1 MSKVYFGAG
10 VVTGTTA
17 LALSPYTVR
26 RVEGDSM
33 RPTFN
38 PDENTSRGRYNTFKG
53 YISHWHW
60 AKLIALH
67 SSSRFFSDV
76 VIIRKGVKSPRIG
89 DVVCANNPRLDGGV
103 LIKVRSHL

>member
-10 VVTGTTA
+10 LVTGITA

-38 PDENTSRGRYNTFKG
+38 PDENVGYGRYKNSYYEK
-53 YISHWHW
+53 
-60 AKLIALH
+60 KIA
-67 SSSRFFSDV
+67 S
-76 VIIRKGVKSPRIG
+76 
-89 DVVCANNPRLDGGV
+89 
-103 LIKVRSHL
+103 

>member
-17 LALSPYTVR
+17 LALSPYTVH

-38 PDENTSRGRYNTFKG
+38 PDDNRSRGR
-53 YISHWHW
+53 
-60 AKLIALH
+60 
-67 SSSRFFSDV
+67 
-76 VIIRKGVKSPRIG
+76 
-89 DVVCANNPRLDGGV
+89 
-103 LIKVRSHL
+103 

>member
-38 PDENTSRGRYNTFKG
+38 PDENTSRGRYN
-53 YISHWHW
+53 IQRVH
-60 AKLIALH
+60 
-67 SSSRFFSDV
+67 
-76 VIIRKGVKSPRIG
+76 
-89 DVVCANNPRLDGGV
+89 
-103 LIKVRSHL
+103 